1 MIKKLLSLSAI
12 VVNGFVA
19 CSQDMIITPQVLSSG
34 GEYIEAA
41 DFNVSQTI
49 GEMTAVVTLSS
60 SSLMLTQ
67 GFQQG
72 DIKFSVG
79 ISEAGGFKG
88 ELDLFPNPATTYT
101 RLQYTFPQS
110 GKLEMVIYNT
120 LGQQISERF
129 SASYS
134 EGEQDFLLHTENI
147 AAGVYYVQAVFT
159 AESGRSYPFSKK
171 LEIIR

>member
-1 MIKKLLSLSAI
+1 MRRLFSVIVLVGCIGMSA
-12 VVNGFVA
+12 NAQNTFV
-19 CSQDMIITPQVLSSG
+19 TPQVLSSG
-34 GEYIEAA
+34 GDYIEAA

-49 GEMTAVVTLSS
+49 GEMTAVVTFSS
-60 SSLMLTQ
+60 SAVLLTQ

-72 DIKFSVG
+72 DLKQSVG
-79 ISEAGGFKG
+79 ISEAGGFRG

-147 AAGVYYVQAVFT
+147 AAGIYYVQAVFMT
-159 AESGRSYPFSKK
+159 ERGKSYPFSKK